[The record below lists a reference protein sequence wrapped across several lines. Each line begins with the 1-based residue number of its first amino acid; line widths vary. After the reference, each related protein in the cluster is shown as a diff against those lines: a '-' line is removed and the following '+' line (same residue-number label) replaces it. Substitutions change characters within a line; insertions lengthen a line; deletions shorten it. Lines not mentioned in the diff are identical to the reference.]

1 VDLVFF
7 SGGALVTPLFYL
19 FWQFISQKLGS
30 VEQGTFFSGLLFLS
44 IFDFPHVFQTFSRS
58 HGVEIKNQIR
68 WVNISI
74 FLSVIL
80 TYGLYYGG
88 GKNVFYSLFG
98 IFGTWHIVRQNLGL
112 LKLYYYKNKISK
124 NLLNL
129 GFEVFVFYATF
140 ILYSFFDMSEWQ
152 SFSRFFST
160 FYLEIIPLLINVT
173 ACIVLVVVL
182 CLLFQS
188 LLRVCNKNFK
198 SLPKDLFFFSFLI
211 QACFLAWA
219 KVPAIIF
226 VALGTIQHDLQYQ
239 AFTRRYQK
247 RILGSKKSIQWLFY
261 SLTWGL
267 AYFLI
272 ELLDRYKVWHYSHVL
287 VPLFLSVTLWH
298 YWVDGFIWKF
308 SDSKELTEV
317 FEI

>member
-1 VDLVFF
+1 MFF

-30 VEQGTFFSGLLFLS
+30 VEHGTFFSGLLFLS

-140 ILYSFFDMSEWQ
+140 VLYSFFDMSE
-152 SFSRFFST
+152 
-160 FYLEIIPLLINVT
+160 
-173 ACIVLVVVL
+173 
-182 CLLFQS
+182 
-188 LLRVCNKNFK
+188 
-198 SLPKDLFFFSFLI
+198 
-211 QACFLAWA
+211 
-219 KVPAIIF
+219 
-226 VALGTIQHDLQYQ
+226 
-239 AFTRRYQK
+239 
-247 RILGSKKSIQWLFY
+247 
-261 SLTWGL
+261 
-267 AYFLI
+267 
-272 ELLDRYKVWHYSHVL
+272 
-287 VPLFLSVTLWH
+287 
-298 YWVDGFIWKF
+298 
-308 SDSKELTEV
+308 
-317 FEI
+317 